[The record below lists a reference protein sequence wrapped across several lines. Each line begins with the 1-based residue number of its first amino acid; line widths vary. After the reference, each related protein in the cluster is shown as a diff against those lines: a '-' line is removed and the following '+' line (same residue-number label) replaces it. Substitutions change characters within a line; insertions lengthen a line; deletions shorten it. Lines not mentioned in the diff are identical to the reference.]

1 MRNLQVNKRCRETVR
16 FPFAVWAVRSLVR
29 MGGIGVKLLPCGEV
43 GRGCVALGN
52 DRHCK
57 FVPALEEVGMGKWPA
72 NAQNHI
78 EDHDKICRDAQMLSQ
93 PLKAD
98 QWENLVRLRPGSV
111 ENSRARGD

>member
-1 MRNLQVNKRCRETVR
+1 
-16 FPFAVWAVRSLVR
+16 
-29 MGGIGVKLLPCGEV
+29 
-43 GRGCVALGN
+43 
-52 DRHCK
+52 
-57 FVPALEEVGMGKWPA
+57 MGKWPA